1 MGRKRK
7 EPESPEPPPFAAW
20 QTSRL
25 IALTILLPL
34 IGTALLAYTVLLTI
48 RAIRPDGDALDSWL
62 GVLMMAVIGLG
73 SLGMTWV
80 LVAEMRRRKQFPSE
94 EETRA
99 RAESFAA
106 DVAEA
111 REQGRSAFR
120 AGLWSVALGLPGTI
134 ACLAYRWAG
143 REIPELA
150 EMATLPLTAA
160 APLCW
165 MLAAK
170 REIALWIHQQRP
182 TKYLAWSGLGLAL
195 YFVLVVLVVFPYL
208 RDVSQSTPAPVP
220 RDTEAAMRH
229 S

>member
-7 EPESPEPPPFAAW
+7 APESPEPPPFAAW

-34 IGTALLAYTVLLTI
+34 IGTALLAYTVVLTI
-48 RAIRPDGDALDSWL
+48 RAIRPDGDAPDSWL
-62 GVLMMAVIGLG
+62 GVLMMAVLGLW
-73 SLGMTWV
+73 SVGMTWV
-80 LVAEMRRRKQFPSE
+80 LVVEMRRRKQFPSE

-99 RAESFAA
+99 RAEAFAA

-120 AGLWSVALGLPGTI
+120 AGLWGAALGLPGTM

-195 YFVLVVLVVFPYL
+195 YVVLVVLFIFPYL
-208 RDVSQSTPAPVP
+208 RKSPETAPESVQRAAVRSTS
-220 RDTEAAMRH
+220 T
-229 S
+229 